1 MRPTKTKKQ
10 NPLRLA
16 LQLTNFI
23 PIPNFPTSGIIR
35 IEAPHLNFQAPTNR
49 GGLGADMQLQDYWT
63 IVKRWWWLMV
73 ACVVVASVSSYVG
86 TLGMPRIYQATATV
100 MIGQSIQQANPS
112 SSDIWVSQQLAAT
125 YSQMVKRQPILE
137 GAARALGLNFIPSGG
152 NVSTRQIE
160 STQLLEISVRDTD
173 PVRAKALA
181 DEICNQLVLQ
191 SPTNSRDQ
199 ARQDF
204 VQAQLTDLESK
215 VKATEG
221 EIAAEQA
228 KLDAANSAR
237 AIQQYQSNISALQ
250 TKLTTYRTSYA
261 SLLLTVQGGVNYIT
275 IFEYARVPSYPISP
289 NVSQTVMLAAA
300 IGLGLAVAG
309 AFLIEFLDDTI
320 KTPDEI
326 ARLAPLPV
334 LASIA
339 PIEGENPGDR
349 LIVAKQPLSTI
360 SEAFRVLR
368 TNIQFAVV
376 DRRLR
381 SLSVTSA
388 GPSEGKSVVLAN
400 LAVSVAQSGAKVVAI
415 DADLRRPTMHKIFGV
430 SNEDGLS
437 TLVLHPEDK
446 AEDYLTPTDVENL
459 WLLTTGPLPPNPAE
473 LLGSQRMGDI
483 IEELK
488 GFADLLVFD
497 TPPALVVTDAVVI
510 STRVDGVIVVVD
522 SGRTRRG
529 LIKRVL
535 DELKR
540 VRSNTLG
547 FVLNR
552 VKLHEGGYYYQYYY
566 YYSEDGKR
574 ESRRDSR
581 RSSPLSLPS
590 LARNGGNGK
599 GVKSEPVEESRSQTP
614 GAANDK

>member
-1 MRPTKTKKQ
+1 
-10 NPLRLA
+10 
-16 LQLTNFI
+16 
-23 PIPNFPTSGIIR
+23 
-35 IEAPHLNFQAPTNR
+35 
-49 GGLGADMQLQDYWT
+49 MQLQDYWT

-73 ACVVVASVSSYVG
+73 ACVLVASVSSYIG

-100 MIGQSIQQANPS
+100 MIGQSIQEANPS
-112 SSDIWVSQQLAAT
+112 SNDIWVSQQLAAT
-125 YSQMVKRQPILE
+125 YSQMVKRQPILQ
-137 GAARALGLNFIPSGG
+137 GAAQALGLNFIPSGG

-173 PVRAKALA
+173 PARAKALA

-204 VQAQLTDLESK
+204 VQAQLSDLETK
-215 VKATEG
+215 VKVTED
-221 EIAAEQA
+221 EIEAEQA

-250 TKLTTYRTSYA
+250 TKLNTYRTSYA
-261 SLLLTVQGGVNYIT
+261 SLLLTVQGGTNFIS
-275 IFEYARVPSYPISP
+275 IFEYAAVPGGPISP
-289 NVSQTVMLAAA
+289 NVSQTVLLAAA

-320 KTPDEI
+320 KTPDELT
-326 ARLAPLPV
+326 RLASLPV

-339 PIEGENPGDR
+339 PIEGENASDR
-349 LIVAKQPLSTI
+349 LVVANQPLSTI

-368 TNIQFAVV
+368 TNIQFAFV

-381 SLSVTSA
+381 SFSVTSA

-400 LAVSVAQSGAKVVAI
+400 LATSIAQSGAKVVAI
-415 DADLRRPTMHKIFGV
+415 DGDLRRPTMHKIFSV

-437 TLVLHPEDK
+437 NLILHPEHK
-446 AEDYLTPTDVENL
+446 AEDYLKTTAVENL

-483 IEELK
+483 ITELQN
-488 GFADLLVFD
+488 FADLVVFD
-497 TPPALVVTDAVVI
+497 TPPALVVTDAVVV

-522 SGRTRRG
+522 AGHTRRG

-540 VRSNTLG
+540 VRANILG
-547 FVLNR
+547 FALNR
-552 VKLHEGGYYYQYYY
+552 VKIHSGGYYYQYYY
-566 YYSEDGKR
+566 YYSEEGERGTRR
-574 ESRRDSR
+574 ESHRNSKHG
-581 RSSPLSLPS
+581 SSGNAPKPFSLSLPWLS
-590 LARNGGNGK
+590 RGGNGGNGK
-599 GVKSEPVEESRSQTP
+599 SVSAEPISEPAGQTP
-614 GAANDK
+614 SADG